1 MPLQRIWLAHGACNR
16 VVLVKE
22 NSASSFPG
30 TGRLADQIGFLV
42 EIDKLKTV
50 LRQNLISDGSRQEN
64 TGEHSWHL
72 AMCALILAEYANEP
86 VDVGVVIKMLLL
98 HDLVEIDAGDTFVYA
113 SAEHMAAQDGKEQ
126 LAAERIFGLLPIDQA
141 AQYRALWDEFE
152 AKESV
157 EAKFAKAVDRLQP
170 MLLNLASGGGSW
182 EKHGITA
189 DRPLELIN
197 RTIPP
202 GSEVL
207 AQYAREV
214 IQRSVEVGALLPFAE
229 IVEPV

>member
-1 MPLQRIWLAHGACNR
+1 M
-16 VVLVKE
+16 
-22 NSASSFPG
+22 NSPSPIQFPG
-30 TGRLADQIGFLV
+30 VGRLAEQIGFLV

-72 AMCALILAEYANEP
+72 AMCALILAEHANER

-113 SAEHMAAQDGKEQ
+113 SATEMAAQDGKEQ
-126 LAAERIFGLLPIDQA
+126 IAADRIFGLLPPDQA
-141 AQYRALWDEFE
+141 EEYRAVWDEFE
-152 AKESV
+152 AKESA

-182 EKHGITA
+182 ERHAITA

-214 IQRSVEVGALLPFAE
+214 IQTSVDVGALLPYAPGT
-229 IVEPV
+229 EPTA